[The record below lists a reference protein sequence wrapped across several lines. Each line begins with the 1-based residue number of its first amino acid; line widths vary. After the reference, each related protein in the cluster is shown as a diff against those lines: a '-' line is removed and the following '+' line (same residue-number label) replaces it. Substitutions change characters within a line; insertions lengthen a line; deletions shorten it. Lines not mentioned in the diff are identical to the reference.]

1 MARQKA
7 QYNTRQ
13 VLELAIEVDKAQG
26 FIKSGYGYFD
36 HEADKRVDDN
46 KTTILNMLEG
56 TSDMMSISKDTVA
69 KADKIVDEFKQEL
82 IAKKLAGSINDF
94 ESMLIGKKAHEIWI

>member
-26 FIKSGYGYFD
+26 LLK
-36 HEADKRVDDN
+36 AVMV
-46 KTTILNMLEG
+46 ILIM
-56 TSDMMSISKDTVA
+56 K
-69 KADKIVDEFKQEL
+69 L
-82 IAKKLAGSINDF
+82 INVLMITKLQF
-94 ESMLIGKKAHEIWI
+94 

>member
-1 MARQKA
+1 MARQKT

-36 HEADKRVDDN
+36 QNADKHVYDN
-46 KTTILNMLEG
+46 KTSILNMLEG
-56 TSDMMSISKDTVA
+56 TTDMM
-69 KADKIVDEFKQEL
+69 
-82 IAKKLAGSINDF
+82 
-94 ESMLIGKKAHEIWI
+94 EIHRIL

>member
-46 KTTILNMLEG
+46 KTTILNVFSLLESSYE
-56 TSDMMSISKDTVA
+56 T
-69 KADKIVDEFKQEL
+69 L
-82 IAKKLAGSINDF
+82 KLSF
-94 ESMLIGKKAHEIWI
+94 